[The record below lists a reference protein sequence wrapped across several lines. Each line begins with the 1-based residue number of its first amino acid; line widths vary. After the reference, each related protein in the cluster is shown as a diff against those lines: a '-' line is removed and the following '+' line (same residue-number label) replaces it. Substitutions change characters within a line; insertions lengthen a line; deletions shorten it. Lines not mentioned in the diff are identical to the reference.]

1 MILIYLKNL
10 SKNDKI
16 LLSALFII
24 GIGVFYILVTYL
36 KNKDIW
42 TTEPVSDTEINKRQK
57 ERGVVTS
64 LITSFLGIIV
74 STIMIVFVKSDS
86 ASYQAL
92 VSIIC
97 LGIFGFLLDNA
108 FATENGVDILFNGID
123 NEVSN
128 KLLKVGE
135 KFTEGEVSIKKVSS
149 ALKYSFGTLLS
160 PKILRYIIVSF
171 LDIFISLMLTDGI
184 VWGLVNKFDINTSLS
199 YIFAMV
205 VVAITTFLA
214 YSNATRL
221 EWAYPAVEELNQ
233 RSDLIST
240 PVILINTILA
250 GMVFLIWKPL
260 MKSKSGISSTS
271 GKLMMILILFLVI
284 VVCYYMGYL
293 DPVLKYEII
302 NTVIPCPNPEGVGA
316 CVNTVV
322 VENDILSVKEIY
334 NNHELGVL
342 LFFILCVVL
351 TTVVA
356 FTPRRGTAKRFTTTN
371 ISLSI
376 IVITLL
382 SIPGILA
389 YTI

>member
-1 MILIYLKNL
+1 
-10 SKNDKI
+10 
-16 LLSALFII
+16 
-24 GIGVFYILVTYL
+24 
-36 KNKDIW
+36 
-42 TTEPVSDTEINKRQK
+42 
-57 ERGVVTS
+57 
-64 LITSFLGIIV
+64 
-74 STIMIVFVKSDS
+74 
-86 ASYQAL
+86 
-92 VSIIC
+92 
-97 LGIFGFLLDNA
+97 
-108 FATENGVDILFNGID
+108 
-123 NEVSN
+123 
-128 KLLKVGE
+128 
-135 KFTEGEVSIKKVSS
+135 
-149 ALKYSFGTLLS
+149 
-160 PKILRYIIVSF
+160 
-171 LDIFISLMLTDGI
+171 MLTDGI